1 MKYLFIIA
9 LVATLTM
16 CSEDRTQKADN
27 EIEYSHKLHDSAM
40 KLLDEMHHHNDSLIN
55 VYFPL

>member
-1 MKYLFIIA
+1 MKYLFLIG
-9 LVATLTM
+9 LVLTLAM
-16 CSEDRTQKADN
+16 CSEDRTQSADN